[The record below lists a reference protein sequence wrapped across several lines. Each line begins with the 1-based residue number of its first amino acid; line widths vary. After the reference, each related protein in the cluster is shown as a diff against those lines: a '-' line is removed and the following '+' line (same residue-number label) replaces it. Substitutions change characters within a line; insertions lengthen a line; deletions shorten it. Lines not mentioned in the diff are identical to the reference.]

1 MTLGRDRPF
10 QESNTRHQT
19 PDTINLRGMLF
30 KYLDK
35 CQDNIINFFQKSLL
49 REILLPKIILLF
61 AFALIIF
68 VPFQGF
74 SNESQRGQ
82 VTNLPIPR
90 YVSLKAKE
98 ANARRGPSLSH
109 KIDWIYKRE
118 NIPLEIYAEYENW
131 RRVRDFEGLGG
142 WIHYTLL
149 SGIRYVL
156 VKDELLE
163 MRLLPS
169 SDAQVIA
176 RVPQHNIATL
186 DKCNLDWCRIVDDGY
201 KGWVLKSGIWGVY
214 KHEITD

>member
-1 MTLGRDRPF
+1 MFLG
-10 QESNTRHQT
+10 
-19 PDTINLRGMLF
+19 
-30 KYLDK
+30 
-35 CQDNIINFFQKSLL
+35 
-49 REILLPKIILLF
+49 EILLSKIILLF
-61 AFALIIF
+61 TFASIIF
-68 VPFQGF
+68 APYQGL
-74 SNESQRGQ
+74 SQESEKGQ

-118 NIPLEIYAEYENW
+118 NMPLEIYAEYENW

-156 VKDELLE
+156 IKDEVLE

-169 SDAQVIA
+169 NEAQVVAKI
-176 RVPQHNIATL
+176 PQHNIATL
-186 DKCNLDWCRIVDDGY
+186 DK
-201 KGWVLKSGIWGVY
+201 
-214 KHEITD
+214 